1 MNNEKKIIK
10 KTTTAPKKKAAVKSE
25 GKTWNTLKGI
35 WRYICM
41 FKGVLISLPVLAVA
55 IWEAFRNAARLPEE
69 VGLNIQATGEY
80 AMTVS
85 RSAAV
90 LFPLLLT
97 LGCILLTCFSKR
109 TLFPW
114 LISIFT
120 LVLPILI
127 WITNIY
133 PA

>member
-1 MNNEKKIIK
+1 MSNGKKMTT
-10 KTTTAPKKKAAVKSE
+10 KTSAAPKKSAAVKSK
-25 GKTWNTLKGI
+25 GKIWDVLKGI
-35 WRYICM
+35 WRYLCM
-41 FKGVLISLPVLAVA
+41 FKGVIISLPVLVVA
-55 IWEAFRNAARLPEE
+55 IVEAFRNAARLPEE

-90 LFPLLLT
+90 VFPLLLT
-97 LGCILLTCFSKR
+97 VGCILLTCFSKR

-114 LISIFT
+114 LISVFT